1 MKFNHKQYAQA
12 LHEALQETSP
22 KDHDIVIENFI
33 EILKQKGDLAEYE
46 KIIAAYEDY
55 DRDQRGITE
64 VEVSTAGDAKIN
76 KSLIDDLNKIVG
88 KDIKIKEKVDNKLIG
103 GVVIRAGDTL
113 IDGSIKHHLDELH
126 KTLTDPLTEQS
137 NGN

>member
-1 MKFNHKQYAQA
+1 MKFNHNQYAQA

-22 KDHDIVIENFI
+22 KDHDTVIENFI

-46 KIIAAYEDY
+46 KIIAAYEVY

-64 VEVSTAGDAKIN
+64 VEVTTAQGATTVN
-76 KSLIDDLNKIVG
+76 KSLIDDLNKIVSN
-88 KDIKIKEKVDNKLIG
+88 DIEVKEKVNSNLIG

-126 KTLTDPLTEQS
+126 KTLTEKS